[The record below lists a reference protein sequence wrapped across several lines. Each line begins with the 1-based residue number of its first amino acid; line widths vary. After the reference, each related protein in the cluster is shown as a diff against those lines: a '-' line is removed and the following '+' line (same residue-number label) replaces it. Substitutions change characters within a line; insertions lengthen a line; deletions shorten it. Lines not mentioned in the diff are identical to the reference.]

1 MKNIFLA
8 CFLMLSSSMFTTA
21 SAQTTKESI
30 KVWGNCG
37 MCKTRIENA
46 AKSAGAK
53 KASWNAETHMLDVTY
68 KASATNNNAIQE
80 AIAKVGYDTQDM
92 TGNNDAYNNLHGCC
106 KYQRKSDKEATAKK
120 CCAGGG
126 ATCKKDA
133 TEHGAKSCG
142 KGDGK
147 QCDKNKSCDHKASDS
162 TKAD

>member
-1 MKNIFLA
+1 MKNIS
-8 CFLMLSSSMFTTA
+8 LSIVLIISGFFFTNA
-21 SAQTTKESI
+21 SAQTMKEDI

-53 KASWNAETHMLDVTY
+53 KATWSPETHILAVTY
-68 KASATNNNAIQE
+68 KSSASSNNAIQE

-92 TGNNDAYNNLHGCC
+92 TGDNEAYNKLHGCC
-106 KYQRKSDKEATAKK
+106 KYQRKTEKEATAKK
-120 CCAGGG
+120 CCAGEG

-133 TEHGAKSCG
+133 AGHGEKSCG

-147 QCDKNKSCDHKASDS
+147 QCDKNKSCDHKMADS
-162 TKAD
+162 KPE